1 MSIAG
6 GCHCGAVR
14 YEVEGEAITHALC
27 HCADCRRHAGAPMV
41 AWTMYPDEALRV
53 TKGGV
58 RVYVSSEHGRRE
70 FCADC
75 GTGLFYRN
83 AEVLP
88 GIVDIQ
94 SATYDNPDAV
104 PAQAHIQVAD
114 RIGWMADAHT
124 LPAFERY
131 PPMDE

>member
-1 MSIAG
+1 
-6 GCHCGAVR
+6 
-14 YEVEGEAITHALC
+14 
-27 HCADCRRHAGAPMV
+27 MV
-41 AWTMYPDEALRV
+41 AWTMYPEDAVRV
-53 TKGGV
+53 TKGAV

-83 AEVLP
+83 TEVLP

-114 RIGWMADAHT
+114 RISWMADAHT
-124 LPAFERY
+124 LPSFERY